1 MLTGNEI
8 SIQDAIDTLVKF
20 SNRMTQDQMQ
30 SLMQITSA
38 STAAVLPSV
47 AQDAFSMDLIAEA
60 AELKALVT
68 KLRKYLS
75 TQSLAEDSVGE
86 LSKLISTSTTLFT
99 LLMKH
104 QRELINMD
112 RLRKI
117 EVAVCKALEEL
128 PAETQQV
135 FFGTLEELL
144 RD

>member
-1 MLTGNEI
+1 
-8 SIQDAIDTLVKF
+8 
-20 SNRMTQDQMQ
+20 MQ
-30 SLMQITSA
+30 SLMQITHGH
-38 STAAVLPSV
+38 AVTGPSMSN
-47 AQDAFSMDLIAEA
+47 DTFSMDLIAEA

-117 EVAVCKALEEL
+117 EVAVCKALEDL
-128 PAETQQV
+128 PAAKQQL
-135 FFGTLEELL
+135 FLSTLEELL
-144 RD
+144 HD